1 LQWKDGIYLILI
13 ASKELSYPVD
23 TIARDNSSL
32 PANVLDPNCPS
43 RVIFQRIGDKWASLV
58 VQVLEGGPVRFSDL
72 RKMVSVVTPKVLTQT
87 LRSLE
92 RDGLVTR
99 TIHAQVPPRVDYEL
113 TELGHSLL
121 EPLAQ
126 LRKWAEG
133 NVPAILAARD
143 AYDEAQDEALLS
155 Q

>member
-1 LQWKDGIYLILI
+1 
-13 ASKELSYPVD
+13 VD